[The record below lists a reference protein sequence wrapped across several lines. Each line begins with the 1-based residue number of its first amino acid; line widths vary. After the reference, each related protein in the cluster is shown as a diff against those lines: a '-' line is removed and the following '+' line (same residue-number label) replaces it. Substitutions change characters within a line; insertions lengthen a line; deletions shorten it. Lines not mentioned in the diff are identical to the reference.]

1 MEDTPLKKID
11 AKPSGR
17 RYATVDEFLKG
28 EMPVDI
34 ADGVRKL
41 ADETRL
47 TRILAA
53 LRVKAG
59 FTQETM
65 GEKMVPSRTQG
76 TISKLESGLDEDLTL
91 SDIREYSRIL
101 NERIGFAFGPSLNH
115 VEAIK
120 GHALSMKNHM
130 IALAKLAHLDE
141 EMGKD
146 IQAFFGEAFFNILT
160 ILGTCQ
166 GQMSEKNISDFKF
179 EIVEPAALSKPIVKR
194 ETRETVFV

>member
-101 NERIGFAFGPSLNH
+101 NERIGFAFNG
-115 VEAIK
+115 A
-120 GHALSMKNHM
+120 GQW
-130 IALAKLAHLDE
+130 IA
-141 EMGKD
+141 
-146 IQAFFGEAFFNILT
+146 
-160 ILGTCQ
+160 
-166 GQMSEKNISDFKF
+166 S
-179 EIVEPAALSKPIVKR
+179 
-194 ETRETVFV
+194 

>member
-1 MEDTPLKKID
+1 MDDTPTKKID
-11 AKPSGR
+11 AKPTGR
-17 RYATVDEFLKG
+17 RYATVDELLKS
-28 EMPVDI
+28 EMPADI

-41 ADETRL
+41 AAETRL

-53 LRVKAG
+53 LRVQAG
-59 FTQETM
+59 FTQAAM
-65 GEKMVPSRTQG
+65 GENMVPSRTQG
-76 TISKLESGLDEDLTL
+76 TISKLESGLDEELTL

-101 NERIGFAFGPSLNH
+101 NERIGFVFGPSLNH

-120 GHALSMKNHM
+120 GHALNMKNHM
-130 IALAKLAHLDE
+130 IALAKLAQLDGE
-141 EMGKD
+141 IEKD

-166 GQMSEKNISDFKF
+166 GQMPDKNLFEFKF
-179 EIVEPAALSKPIVKR
+179 EIVEPAGLSKPNVKR